1 MSRHLRVLFLSWR
14 DQHHPEAGGAEK
26 YLVEVAEGL
35 ARRGHQV
42 TVRTAAYPGAIRD
55 EVVHGVA
62 YSRRGGR
69 FGVFPRAL
77 ASRLAGRLRADVVV
91 DIQNGVPFLSPLAGG
106 RVINLVHHVH
116 REQWPVVVGKK
127 AAGIGWWLESEV
139 APRVYRKVPYVVV
152 SPSTGRELT
161 GLGTADDR
169 ADWHLPGATPLETVP
184 VARVNTF
191 AVDPLVPGTLYAGV
205 EIGGVWH
212 SDDAGDTWTLRSEG
226 LPSLGIHALAP
237 HPLEPE
243 TLFAATETG
252 IYRTVDG
259 GLSWAWRPFD
269 AGAGYTRALLVLPP
283 AGPDAHPTLFAG
295 PAEVDI
301 WGWTEERDGAR
312 SSLYRSVDDGSGQ
325 WEQLGSKHGLPDSFE
340 GLISV
345 LAADPADP
353 YAIWLGTW
361 DGRVYLSR
369 DRGDS
374 WTQTAEDLSDIWCLC
389 PLSE

>member
-1 MSRHLRVLFLSWR
+1 MTSLFVGGTQGLVVLQEQPFGWEVWERTDEVWWGRRVYAVALAPDGGALFVGTDVGLVRSYDGGETWERVL
-14 DQHHPEAGGAEK
+14 DQMVRTLLLDPHHP
-26 YLVEVAEGL
+26 
-35 ARRGHQV
+35 
-42 TVRTAAYPGAIRD
+42 
-55 EVVHGVA
+55 
-62 YSRRGGR
+62 
-69 FGVFPRAL
+69 
-77 ASRLAGRLRADVVV
+77 GRLY
-91 DIQNGVPFLSPLAGG
+91 
-106 RVINLVHHVH
+106 
-116 REQWPVVVGKK
+116 VGTQP
-127 AAGIGWWLESEV
+127 AAAWRSDNWGDSWQ
-139 APRVYRKVPYVVV
+139 
-152 SPSTGRELT
+152 ELQ
-161 GLGTADDR
+161 GLGTPDER
-169 ADWHLPGATPLETVP
+169 AEWHLPGATPLETVP

-191 AVDPLVPGTLYAGV
+191 AVEPLARGTLYAGV
-205 EIGGVWH
+205 EIGGVWR
-212 SDDAGDTWTLRSEG
+212 SDDDGASWALRSAG
-226 LPSLGIHALAP
+226 LPSLGIHTLAP

-252 IYRTVDG
+252 IYRTIDG
-259 GLSWAWRPFD
+259 GLSWKWRPFD

-295 PAEVDI
+295 PAEVDL

-325 WEQLGSKHGLPDSFE
+325 WEQLGSSHGLPDSFE

-374 WTQTAEDLSDIWCLC
+374 WTQAAEDLGDIWCLC